1 MNIPAPVES
10 VRTVSSPAR
19 RSGSSTPATLL
30 VALAGSVVGGCSV
43 GPSYQPPEVKTN
55 DAWIA
60 GVPVAPTVANARW
73 WTTFGDP
80 VLDKLIERACAQ
92 NFTLKAAGLRV
103 IEARAIRGV
112 AAGQFFPQSQSVG
125 GNLNNRQNSINTPAA
140 MGDRAYPDAEL
151 KLQAAWELDFWGK
164 FRRSIE
170 AADASLQA
178 AVGDYD
184 SVMVSLIGD
193 VATNYVL
200 IRSLQERVA
209 LAESNVRLQ
218 QDTLELTNLRFKA
231 GKVGELDVATARA
244 TLANTRAQVP
254 ELRASL
260 RQAALAL
267 SVLLGQQPGTLEDL
281 ITTSQPKVPDAPA
294 SIATG
299 VPADLLRR
307 RPDLRAAER
316 AIAAATARVGVATA
330 DLYPSISISGNTGFA
345 AASLDNSR
353 RSKINNIFDAN
364 SFTGFIGLN
373 VNWPILNYGRIENN
387 IRAADA
393 RVEQALAAYNAAV
406 ITAAAEVEQNL
417 YLLLQRQQQAVDL
430 TESVDAARRSVELA
444 QIQYKNGA
452 ADFIRLN
459 DAQATLFSRQDT
471 LVATKANA
479 TIAAINAYRALGGGW
494 EIRST
499 AEFVDAATVERMR
512 ARTNWGDILNADY
525 ANGSDQGFAR
535 PATPTGENAQPSTP
549 PTAPAASHSPA
560 APKSN

>member
-1 MNIPAPVES
+1 MNFPDPAAFPPADPCRS
-10 VRTVSSPAR
+10 QRRGLPTVS
-19 RSGSSTPATLL
+19 LL
-30 VALAGSVVGGCSV
+30 LLAAAICGGCRV
-43 GPSYQPPEVKTN
+43 GPEYQPPEVKAN
-55 DAWIA
+55 DGWIP
-60 GVPVAPTVANARW
+60 GSPVAPSIANARW
-73 WTTFGDP
+73 WTTFADP
-80 VLDKLIERACAQ
+80 VLDKLIERACTQ

-112 AAGQFFPQSQSVG
+112 AAGQFFPQSQTVG
-125 GNLNNRQNSINTPAA
+125 GALSNRQNSINTPAA

-164 FRRSIE
+164 FRRGIE

-184 SVMVSLIGD
+184 AVMVSLIGD

-200 IRSLQERVA
+200 IRSLQERLA
-209 LAESNVRLQ
+209 LAESNVKLQ

-281 ITTSQPKVPDAPA
+281 VATSQPKVPDAPA
-294 SIATG
+294 SIAAG

-345 AASLDNSR
+345 SASLDNSR

-373 VNWPILNYGRIENN
+373 VNWPILSYGRIENN

-444 QIQYKNGA
+444 QIQYRNGA

-494 EIRST
+494 EIRSS

-512 ARTNWGDILNADY
+512 ARTNWGDILNPDY
-525 ANGSDQGFAR
+525 ASGSDQGFAR
-535 PATPTGENAQPSTP
+535 PATPAGENTQPSTAP
-549 PTAPAASHSPA
+549 STPSAGPSPT